1 MSDRPITSL
10 PGYPHFYAISINN
23 YIRGSHRPKPEKPSN
38 SRLQRSPYTTE
49 GLAQLDGLDEI
60 PRQVYPDRQR
70 PPGDLPAH
78 PGQFARPATA
88 QPLKSRVLTIPT
100 TRWQAWTS
108 HKPLKSS
115 PLSPSSTRVPNNPPD
130 LSPVQEMKGPER
142 SSCDRH
148 ADGVAGGSEPDP
160 GGQSEEM
167 AQQALIESIFLILK
181 DLRPDYL
188 TGKRPR
194 LSLKD

>member
-23 YIRGSHRPKPEKPSN
+23 YIRDSHRPKPEKPSN
-38 SRLQRSPYTTE
+38 SHLQRLPYTTE
-49 GLAQLDGLDEI
+49 GLAQLDGLNEN

-70 PPGDLPAH
+70 P
-78 PGQFARPATA
+78 
-88 QPLKSRVLTIPT
+88 IPT
-100 TRWQAWTS
+100 TRGQAWIS

-115 PLSPSSTRVPNNPPD
+115 SLSPSCTRVSNNPRD
-130 LSPVQEMKGPER
+130 FSTTVQEMERPEW

-148 ADGVAGGSEPDP
+148 ADGAAGVSEPDP

-167 AQQALIESIFLILK
+167 AQQALIDSILLMLK
-181 DLRPDYL
+181 DLQPDYL

-194 LSLKD
+194 LSPRV